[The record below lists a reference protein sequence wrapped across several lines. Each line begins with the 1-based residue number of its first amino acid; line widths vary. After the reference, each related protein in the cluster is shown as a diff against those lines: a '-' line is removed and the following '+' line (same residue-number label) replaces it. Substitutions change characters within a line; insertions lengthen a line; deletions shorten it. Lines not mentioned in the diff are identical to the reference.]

1 MELRQWDQ
9 FQILRVV
16 LKAIGL
22 KLSRAGWI
30 CRSKEFGTVSAVN
43 NKIIMKITNRYNM
56 ELGRGWPYR

>member
-1 MELRQWDQ
+1 MGPIPDIESGVESDWT
-9 FQILRVV
+9 
-16 LKAIGL
+16 